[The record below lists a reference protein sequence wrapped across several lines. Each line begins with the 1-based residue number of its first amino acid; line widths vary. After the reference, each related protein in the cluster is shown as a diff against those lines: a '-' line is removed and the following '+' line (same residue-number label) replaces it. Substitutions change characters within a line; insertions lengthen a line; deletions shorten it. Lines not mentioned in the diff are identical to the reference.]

1 MCSQRSGQIVA
12 LQCLYYISLGVLLLL
27 SVGACSVRLA
37 PRLAERQRRPHS
49 PPLALLF
56 LRLHRPLA
64 ALRHRRARAVL
75 PCSSP
80 RADPPSRLVICA
92 HLLNAALGAL
102 YLSVVVERAK
112 KCLDFAATL
121 FALHLAL
128 CCAFRGWPRAGAW
141 WGVNGASL
149 VLMAVLGEWLCVR
162 KEMREIP
169 LTSGIGGQAQRAVSA
184 TQSVASRGLV
194 ALTAM
199 GSTART
205 MMGGGSVRPQ
215 EAP

>member
-1 MCSQRSGQIVA
+1 MPSS
-12 LQCLYYISLGVLLLL
+12 
-27 SVGACSVRLA
+27 
-37 PRLAERQRRPHS
+37 RQR
-49 PPLALLF
+49 
-56 LRLHRPLA
+56 A
-64 ALRHRRARAVL
+64 ALSL
-75 PCSSP
+75 PT
-80 RADPPSRLVICA
+80 RLVICA
-92 HLLNAALGAL
+92 HLLNAALGAV

-112 KCLDFAATL
+112 KCLDFAGTL

-184 TQSVASRGLV
+184 TQSAASRGLI

-199 GSTART
+199 GSTARA
-205 MMGGGSVRPQ
+205 MLAGGTVRPQ